1 MFGVCFVVSQW
12 GLFESEFD
20 IGGDKVK
27 KVEIWECVCVCRE
40 SDREREERERRGKER
55 GRDFFLM
62 LLFKFW
68 ELVVFEVRN
77 IFGYFSKVR

>member
-1 MFGVCFVVSQW
+1 MFGVCFFVSQW

-40 SDREREERERRGKER
+40 SDREREEWERRGKER
-55 GRDFFLM
+55 GRDFFLT

-77 IFGYFSKVR
+77 IFGYFSKFR